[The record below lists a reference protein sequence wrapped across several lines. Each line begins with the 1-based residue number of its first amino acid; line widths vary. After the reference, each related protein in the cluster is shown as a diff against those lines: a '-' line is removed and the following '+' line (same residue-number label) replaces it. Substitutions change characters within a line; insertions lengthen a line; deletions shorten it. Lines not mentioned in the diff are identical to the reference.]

1 MAPPSRCFAATSG
14 NSADVVVDCTTIVR
28 GGSVVTADG
37 AREADVAVLDGQIV
51 AVGPAL
57 DLTATEEID
66 ASGLHVLPGVI
77 DAHVH
82 FNEPGRADWEGFAT
96 GSAAVAAGGGTC
108 FIDMPL
114 NAHPPTI
121 DAPAFEAKLAAA
133 LESSI
138 TDFAFWGGLVPGNLG
153 ELRGL
158 AASGVVGFKAF
169 MCPSG
174 IDDFLYADDTTLRE
188 GMARAA
194 ELGLPVAVHAE
205 DAALTRL
212 AEAALAAGR
221 TGWRDFVASRPV
233 DAELEAVGRA
243 IAIAE
248 ETGCSLHIVH
258 VSSGRGIQLVADAKS
273 RGMDVTCETC
283 PHYLLFSET
292 DLDSLGAIGKCAP
305 PLRPAREG
313 DELWSQLAAG
323 AIDLVAS
330 DHSPSPPALK
340 TGEDFFAVWGGISGC
355 QSLLPALLPEAR
367 KRGVQLARLV
377 GSVTSAPAERFRL
390 PGKGRVAPGYDADLA
405 VVDLESTGLL
415 TAEAL
420 QYRHRHSPYVDRMPH
435 ARVLRTIRRGETI
448 WLDGRAVAASYGR
461 LVRPTGVR

>member
-1 MAPPSRCFAATSG
+1 M
-14 NSADVVVDCTTIVR
+14 DCTTIVR

-37 AREADVAVLDGQIV
+37 AMEADVVVLDGQII

-57 DLTATEEID
+57 EFSAAEEID
-66 ASGLHVLPGVI
+66 ATGLHVLPGVI

-96 GSAAVAAGGGTC
+96 GSTAVAAGGGTC

-121 DAPAFEAKLAAA
+121 DAAALHAKLAAA
-133 LESSI
+133 LASSV
-138 TDFAFWGGLVPGNLG
+138 TDFAFWGGLVPGNLD
-153 ELRGL
+153 ELGGL
-158 AASGVVGFKAF
+158 AALGVVGFKAF

-194 ELGLPVAVHAE
+194 ELCLPVAVHAE
-205 DAALTRL
+205 DASLTTRL
-212 AEAALAAGR
+212 ANVALAAGR

-233 DAELEAVGRA
+233 EAELDAVARA

-248 ETGCSLHIVH
+248 ETGCSLHVVH
-258 VSSGRGIQLVADAKS
+258 VSSGRGIQLVTDAKS
-273 RGMDVTCETC
+273 RGVDVTCETC
-283 PHYLLFSET
+283 PHYLLFSDS

-305 PLRPAREG
+305 PLRPAPER
-313 DELWSQLAAG
+313 DELWSHFAAG

-330 DHSPSPPALK
+330 DHSPSPAALK
-340 TGEDFFAVWGGISGC
+340 TAEDFFAVWGGISGC

-367 KRGVQLARLV
+367 TRGVELARLV

-390 PGKGRVAPGYDADLA
+390 AGKGRVAPGYDADLA
-405 VVDLESTGLL
+405 IIDLETTGLL
-415 TAEAL
+415 TAEVL
-420 QYRHRHSPYVDRMPH
+420 QYRHRQSPYVDRVPH
-435 ARVLRTIRRGETI
+435 ARVVRTIRRGETI
-448 WLDGRAVAASYGR
+448 WRDGSVVAAPVGR
-461 LVRPTGVR
+461 LVRPSRVR